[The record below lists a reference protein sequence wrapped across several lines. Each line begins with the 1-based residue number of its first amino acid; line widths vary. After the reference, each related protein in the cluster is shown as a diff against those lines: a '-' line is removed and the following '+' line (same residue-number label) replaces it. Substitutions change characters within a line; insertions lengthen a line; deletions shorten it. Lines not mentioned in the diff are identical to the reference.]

1 MCAWKFLYCST
12 SVSLTKFSS
21 NLSFHYFLKLRLK
34 RQNEISVSEGQT
46 SCSGFWCWSFEV
58 AYAAYQR
65 IKQTT
70 IISRNLYKCSISTEA
85 AELGFWEK
93 GRQSHA
99 KIFCIAA
106 PWKLL
111 LLMQYWKYLVLQH
124 LKMCAIAAPL
134 KIFGMQHHENSL
146 FYSTRN
152 IFGIAAPSVPKI
164 FGRSTTEFKNGN
176 SSYHKEVPCY
186 LMCSCCPQN
195 LWWYIVW

>member
-1 MCAWKFLYCST
+1 MAWVWGFALLQKLWMCAWKFLFCST

-85 AELGFWEK
+85 AELGYWEK

-124 LKMCAIAAPL
+124 LKMCAIAAPWKYL
-134 KIFGMQHHENSL
+134 LLQHQWKYFVLQHPENIW
-146 FYSTRN
+146 N
-152 IFGIAAPSVPKI
+152 AAPWK
-164 FGRSTTEFKNGN
+164 
-176 SSYHKEVPCY
+176 
-186 LMCSCCPQN
+186 
-195 LWWYIVW
+195 